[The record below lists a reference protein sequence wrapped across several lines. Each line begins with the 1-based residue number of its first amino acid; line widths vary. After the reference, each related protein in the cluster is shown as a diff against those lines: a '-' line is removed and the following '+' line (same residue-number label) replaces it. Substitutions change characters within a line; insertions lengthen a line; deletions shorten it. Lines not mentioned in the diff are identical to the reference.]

1 MPLDLSKRVLV
12 KPCNV
17 FFYYSAEGTYNTCKV
32 LIVNKSTRILRFKV
46 LSTARSK
53 YLLSTCKGV
62 LKSGEFVE
70 IDISISRISVNDDS
84 KDFFKIQFFDLY
96 DGSAFCEH
104 YICSTISRN
113 LSHNVAVQDSDSCS
127 TWPSRYHDVGLSASN
142 LRTASLSRAFESLT
156 ESEKRP
162 ITPQT
167 HLSLDRTKCSNL
179 PDVFSTVK
187 AQKNKSNSGT
197 LTIYRG
203 VGGNHSESRRTSI
216 IFSPNMLYN
225 SLFVLSL
232 FVCLLGI
239 LLPFF
244 PYDCK
249 LWLLSKVLHERQKID
264 YITTTASSLTF
275 LREAQKV
282 YGYSHPDK
290 QNSRTT
296 HSSANE
302 CPTVDNPSKDEFN
315 RQTRLAFFAFKS
327 AFRSICRAIT
337 ALDPLVAVANVSWFC
352 LGEYMFIYQHVHLHL
367 F

>member
-62 LKSGEFVE
+62 LKSG
-70 IDISISRISVNDDS
+70 
-84 KDFFKIQFFDLY
+84 
-96 DGSAFCEH
+96 EH

-352 LGEYMFIYQHVHLHL
+352 LGLLLMYRWTTRR
-367 F
+367 